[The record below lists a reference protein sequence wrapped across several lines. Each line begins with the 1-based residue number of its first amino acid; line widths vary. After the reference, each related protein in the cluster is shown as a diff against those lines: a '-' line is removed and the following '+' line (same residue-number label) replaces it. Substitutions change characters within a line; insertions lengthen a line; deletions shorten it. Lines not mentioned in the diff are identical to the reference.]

1 MPPAMLYF
9 SMSES
14 PSMKGAPG
22 EPEYVREARFL
33 LETIFAYF
41 KKHPD
46 EGTVDRQD
54 TVKLIKAKHKAF
66 RDGYM
71 GFEQMLLDIVKEL
84 DETTR
89 DLESRGVSAEEEEHS
104 EFFEQFRI
112 VVRCFERYDHAQSLI
127 GMMAF
132 TENMELSEPMLRSFL
147 KIKQEFDRLE
157 PGLFNELFINDLIA
171 NEYISYYGKKKLRAL
186 AEGLEEA
193 FDRRSVERLLAAVK
207 AIADEERLYRRSYR
221 LLKKSLRQKFRSYL
235 DILSSVE
242 DLKPYISRVL
252 KADGIDQLPD
262 HLLEKILL
270 DLRKEFFY
278 VHNILPVLK
287 SGLGLE
293 LRDDF
298 MKNSGLDKAYIEE
311 LENEY
316 LTEEERAQILGGEKS
331 EDDFLLM

>member
-1 MPPAMLYF
+1 MLYF
-9 SMSES
+9 SMSQAYS
-14 PSMKGAPG
+14 
-22 EPEYVREARFL
+22 EPVYLKEARFL
-33 LETIFAYF
+33 LETLFAYF
-41 KKHPD
+41 KKHPE
-46 EGTVDRQD
+46 EGYVDKRD
-54 TVKLIKAKHKAF
+54 TVKLIRAKHEAF

-71 GFEQMLLDIVKEL
+71 GFDQMLLDIVKEL

-89 DLESRGVSAEEEEHS
+89 DLEATGEVKDEEEHS
-104 EFFEQFRI
+104 DFFEQFRI

-147 KIKQEFDRLE
+147 KIKQEFDKLE
-157 PGLFNELFINDLIA
+157 SGLFNELFINDLIA
-171 NEYISYYGKKKLRAL
+171 NEYISYYGKKKLRTL

-193 FDRRSVERLLAAVK
+193 FDRHSIDRLLSNVR
-207 AIADEERLYRRSYR
+207 AIVDEERLYRQAYR
-221 LLKKSLRQKFRSYL
+221 LLKKSLRKKFRSYL
-235 DILSSVE
+235 DILSTVD

-252 KADGIDQLPD
+252 KTDGIHEMPD

-278 VHNILPVLK
+278 VHNILPVIK

-316 LTEEERAQILGGEKS
+316 LTDEERAKMFGGGES
-331 EDDFLLM
+331 GDFFVI

>member
-1 MPPAMLYF
+1 MQGM
-9 SMSES
+9 
-14 PSMKGAPG
+14 PG
-22 EPEYVREARFL
+22 EPKYIKEARFL
-33 LETIFAYF
+33 LETLFTYF
-41 KKHPD
+41 KKNPE
-46 EGTVDRQD
+46 EGYVDKRD
-54 TVKLIKAKHKAF
+54 TVKLIKAKHEAF

-71 GFEQMLLDIVKEL
+71 GFDQMLLDIVKEL

-89 DLESRGVSAEEEEHS
+89 DLEAREDVKDEEEYS
-104 EFFEQFRI
+104 DFFEQFRI

-132 TENMELSEPMLRSFL
+132 TENMELTEPMLRSFL

-157 PGLFNELFINDLIA
+157 PDLFNELFINDLIA

-186 AEGLEEA
+186 AGGLEEA
-193 FDRRSVERLLAAVK
+193 FDRHSIDRLLEDVK

-221 LLKKSLRQKFRSYL
+221 LLKTSLSKKFRSYL

-242 DLKPYISRVL
+242 DLKPYISKVL
-252 KADGIDQLPD
+252 KADGIEQLPD

-278 VHNILPVLK
+278 VHNILPVIK

-298 MKNSGLDKAYIEE
+298 MKNSGLDKTYIEE
-311 LENEY
+311 LESEY
-316 LTEEERAQILGGEKS
+316 LTDEERAKMLGGGVEG
-331 EDDFLLM
+331 EGDFLTI